1 MDFVGESA
9 SRSKNSCY
17 LEVAVNK
24 LLRSQRQLMDLGAQY
39 YLEKSSSFCKL
50 KRQTLSLE

>member
-1 MDFVGESA
+1 MRSA
-9 SRSKNSCY
+9 SRSKNGCY

-39 YLEKSSSFCKL
+39 YLERRLHS
-50 KRQTLSLE
+50 EN